1 MRSSA
6 IKNYPFLNIFFR
18 GPGRQFRNY
27 LICKTEQLHEA
38 SWGNVGVKFN
48 TFLLCEAVS
57 ATVSLIPGWKRRGPA
72 EEGGSDFRLYRPT
85 FNNKWKFELPYLRN
99 FHFGDTKYELYT
111 TYVSGKYLK
120 NNLPLLGA
128 EFYQNSAD
136 KFEAF
141 PDARVSR

>member
-6 IKNYPFLNIFFR
+6 IKNYHFLNIFFR
-18 GPGRQFRNY
+18 GPGGQLRNY
-27 LICKTEQLHEA
+27 LICKTEQLHEV

-48 TFLLCEAVS
+48 IFLLYEAVS
-57 ATVSLIPGWKRRGPA
+57 ATVSLIPGWERRGPG

-85 FNNKWKFELPYLRN
+85 FNNRWKFELRYLRN
-99 FHFGDTKYELYT
+99 FYFGDKKCELYT

-120 NNLPLLGA
+120 NHLPLLGA

-136 KFEAF
+136 QFQAF
-141 PDARVSR
+141 PDARVRR